1 MTFSVSARCPDTGMF
16 GMAVSSSSPAVA
28 ARCAFA
34 RAGVGAVGSQN
45 ITDPAL
51 GERCLDLMEQG
62 ASAAEAVT
70 QIVESTEYITY
81 RQLTAVDA
89 FSGENTLGVYASAE
103 DADVVCAGNLL
114 MNTDVPAAM
123 VASFKDCAGQYLGLR
138 LMTFK
143 DCAGQYLGLRLMNV
157 MKAGLAAGGE
167 AGTVQSAG
175 LMLVDKVSWPVAN
188 LRVDWSDAGTPIE
201 DLERVWEI
209 YAPQL
214 DDYVTRALD
223 PSQAPSY
230 GVPGDE

>member
-1 MTFSVSARCPDTGMF
+1 MTFSVSARCQDTGMF

-45 ITDPAL
+45 ITDPSL

-70 QIVESTEYITY
+70 QIVESTKHIAY
-81 RQLTAVDA
+81 RQLAAVDARGTTAA

-103 DADVVCAGNLL
+103 DSDVVCAGNLL

-123 VASFKDCAGQYLGLR
+123 VASFKECAGQYLGVR
-138 LMTFK
+138 LI
-143 DCAGQYLGLRLMNV
+143 NV

-175 LMLVDKVSWPVAN
+175 LLLVDKVSWPVAN

-223 PSQAPSY
+223 PSEAPSY

>member
-1 MTFSVSARCPDTGMF
+1 MTFSVSARCPETGMF

-51 GERCLDLMEQG
+51 GEKCLDLMQKG
-62 ASAAEAVT
+62 FTAHEAVT
-70 QIVESTEYITY
+70 DIVESTEHIAY

-89 FSGENTLGVYASAE
+89 RGGTACFSGDNTLGVFASAE
-103 DADVVCAGNLL
+103 APNVVCAGNLL
-114 MNTDVPAAM
+114 ANTDVPVAM
-123 VASFKDCAGQYLGLR
+123 VAAFTECEGQYLGNR
-138 LMTFK
+138 LIS
-143 DCAGQYLGLRLMNV
+143 V
-157 MKAGLAAGGE
+157 MKAALAAGGE

-175 LMLVDKVSWPVAN
+175 MLLVDKVSWPVAS
-188 LRVDWSDAGTPIE
+188 LRVDWSHEGTPVE

-214 DDYVTRALD
+214 NDYVTRALD
-223 PSQAPSY
+223 PSDAPSY